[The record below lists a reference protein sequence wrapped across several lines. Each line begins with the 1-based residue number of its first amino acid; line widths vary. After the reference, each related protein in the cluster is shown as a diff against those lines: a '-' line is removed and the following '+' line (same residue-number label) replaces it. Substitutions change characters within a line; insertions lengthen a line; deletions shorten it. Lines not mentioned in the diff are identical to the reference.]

1 LWEARYAYVD
11 WAMVHYDNLKTA
23 EFKGFLGNFRYGGLA
38 LYYFDP
44 REGSMASLAPEI
56 ATANRPRL
64 PRGDFAEF
72 IRNPLIVAIAY
83 YLGAEAAFLIGT
95 LSDKIFAPFWP
106 PNVILFCALLI
117 TDPRRWW
124 LLILAT
130 LPAHAAAELRI
141 GMPILQLLV
150 AFATNCLVALI
161 NALAV
166 QHLLVEPPWFGSIR
180 KATTYVI
187 VTAFLSPSLCA
198 FGGAFVQILGG
209 GPFEQFG
216 VYWARWYASNA
227 LGSLT
232 LAPIAMI
239 YLEGVRSQL
248 AIPVFRHL
256 EAALVAAILVA
267 VSAYAFAGLP
277 AVATGYVPSLLYL
290 PLPMIIWAAVRFGA
304 KGASGAVLV
313 VSVVLIWRTLNSP
326 SLFDVGN
333 PEANVFA
340 MQLFLIGLSTPI
352 LLLGAAIEEARR
364 AETTIREREERISF
378 AAATSGVGLWQ
389 YEFATDSLWVTE
401 SCRALLDLPAEIT
414 LDLNVLLSRVHPND
428 YQTVNT
434 ALKSAV
440 RRATPLEIEFR
451 VQTGTEGEHRW
462 LSARAQPVFAKD
474 GTPTAMTGVFSD
486 VSSRKATEAEADLQR
501 QEIAHLMRVSTLG
514 ELSGGLAHELT
525 QPLTAIL
532 SNAQAGKLLL
542 DQGHTRLT
550 DFGEIFDDIIA
561 EDVRAGAVIHR
572 LRGLLRKGEVKD
584 EAVNMVGLVLST
596 QALMHSEFVTRG
608 ICVSNDFGA
617 NVPTVRG
624 DAVQLQQIVLNIFMN
639 AMDAMENAAAEQCT
653 IFVTVDRSIDG
664 GIELRVADCGTGL
677 PPSHEK
683 IVFEPFF
690 TTKKHGLGL
699 GLSICASLAKRH
711 GGTLSLQN
719 NVSVG
724 ATAILRFP
732 PPAD

>member
-1 LWEARYAYVD
+1 
-11 WAMVHYDNLKTA
+11 MV
-23 EFKGFLGNFRYGGLA
+23 
-38 LYYFDP
+38 
-44 REGSMASLAPEI
+44 SLAPEI
-56 ATANRPRL
+56 AITNVSRA
-64 PRGDFAEF
+64 PRGDFAKI
-72 IRNPLIVAIAY
+72 IRNPFIVAIAY
-83 YLGAEAAFLIGT
+83 YLGAEAAFLVGT

-117 TDPRRWW
+117 TERRRWW

-150 AFATNCLVALI
+150 AFATNCSVALV

-166 QHLLVEPPWFGSIR
+166 QRLLVEPPWFGSVR
-180 KATTYVI
+180 KATTYII

-198 FGGAFVQILGG
+198 LGGAFVQILGG
-209 GPFEQFG
+209 GSFEHYG

-239 YLEGVRSQL
+239 CLEGAKVQL
-248 AIPVFRHL
+248 ATPAFRHL
-256 EAALVAAILVA
+256 EAALVVAILVV
-267 VSAYAFAGLP
+267 VSAFAFEDLP

-290 PLPMIIWAAVRFGA
+290 PLPIIIWAAVRFGA

-313 VSVVLIWRTLNSP
+313 VSVVLIWRTLSSP

-340 MQLFLIGLSTPI
+340 MQLFLIGLSAPI

-378 AAATSGVGLWQ
+378 AAETSGVGLWQ
-389 YEFATDSLWVTE
+389 YEFATRSLWATE
-401 SCRALLDLPAEIT
+401 SCRALLDQPAETT
-414 LDLNVLLSRVHPND
+414 LDLDVLLRRAHPKD
-428 YQTVNT
+428 YHAVNA

-440 RRATPLEIEFR
+440 RRATALEIEFR
-451 VQTGTEGEHRW
+451 VQIGAGGEYRW
-462 LSARAQPVFAKD
+462 LSARAQPVFDKE

-486 VSSRKATEAEADLQR
+486 VTSRKATEAEADLQR

-532 SNAQAGKLLL
+532 SNAQAGKILL
-542 DQGHTRLT
+542 DKGHKRLT
-550 DFGEIFDDIIA
+550 EFGEIFDDIIA

-572 LRGLLRKGEVKD
+572 LRGLLRKDEVKN
-584 EAVNMVGLVLST
+584 EAVDMIGLVLST
-596 QALMHSEFVTRG
+596 QALMHSECVTRG
-608 ICVSNDFGA
+608 VGVSNDFGA
-617 NVPTVRG
+617 NVPAVRG
-624 DAVQLQQIVLNIFMN
+624 DAVQLQQILLNIFMN
-639 AMDAMENAAAEQCT
+639 AMDAMENAAAERRT
-653 IFVTVDRSIDG
+653 IFVAVDRSEDG
-664 GIELRVADCGTGL
+664 GVELRVADGGTGL

-683 IVFEPFF
+683 IAFEPFF

-699 GLSICASLAKRH
+699 GLSICASLAKQH
-711 GGTLSLQN
+711 GGTLLLQN

-732 PPAD
+732 PPVV